1 MAPSAIGIAVP
12 FIYLIASALVALA
25 SLSISA
31 APLTFDQ
38 AKTELRRQ
46 VFHDQNT
53 AGDLYCGCN
62 WQWQGRSGGRMDLA
76 ACGYKIRAQEVR
88 AERLEWEHVMPAW
101 AFGHQRQC
109 WQQGGRKNCI
119 RTDPVF
125 RAMEADMHNLWPTV
139 GEVNA
144 DRSNYNFGQLTST
157 PYRYGACT
165 SRVDFKQRVAE
176 PRNEAK
182 GTVARI
188 QFYMHDRYG
197 LNMSRQQQQLLMAWY
212 GKYPVTEPERVRDQ
226 RIARVMGHS
235 NPYVTGERTWSIGK
249 RPSGEGLKE
258 LEKRTQIAS
267 AKSSHAAVQGEI
279 IGNRNSKVFH
289 LPQGCPSYNLV
300 AERNR
305 VIFETVAQAQAGGY
319 RKAGNCR

>member
-1 MAPSAIGIAVP
+1 MP
-12 FIYLIASALVALA
+12 FKYLIVSALAVLA
-25 SLSISA
+25 SLSITA

-38 AKTELRRQ
+38 AKTEMRRQ
-46 VFHDQNT
+46 VFHDQNS

-62 WQWQGRSGGRMDLA
+62 WQWQGRSGGSMDLDS
-76 ACGYKIRAQEVR
+76 CGYEIRAQAVR
-88 AERLEWEHVMPAW
+88 AKRLEWEHVMPAW

-119 RTDPVF
+119 NTDPVF
-125 RAMEADMHNLWPTV
+125 RAMEADMHNLWPAV

-144 DRSNYNFGQLTST
+144 DRSNYRYGQLTST
-157 PYRYGACT
+157 PYHYGACT

-176 PRNEAK
+176 PRDEAK

-197 LNMSRQQQQLLMAWY
+197 LSMSRQQQQLLMAWY
-212 GKYPVTEPERVRDQ
+212 GQYPVTEPERIRDQ
-226 RIARVMGHS
+226 RIASVMGHS
-235 NPYVTGERTWSIGK
+235 NPYVTGKRTWTLGQ
-249 RPSGEGLKE
+249 RPSGEGLQQLAE
-258 LEKRTQIAS
+258 QQPRAGESTLRTADNE
-267 AKSSHAAVQGEI
+267 SSGAI

-289 LPQGCPSYNLV
+289 LPQGCPSYSQV

-305 VIFETVAQAQAGGY
+305 VEFKTAEQAQAQGY

>member
-1 MAPSAIGIAVP
+1 
-12 FIYLIASALVALA
+12 
-25 SLSISA
+25 
-31 APLTFDQ
+31 
-38 AKTELRRQ
+38 
-46 VFHDQNT
+46 
-53 AGDLYCGCN
+53 
-62 WQWQGRSGGRMDLA
+62 MDLA
-76 ACGYKIRAQEVR
+76 SCGYQIRAQAVR

-144 DRSNYNFGQLTST
+144 DRSNYNYGQLTST

-165 SRVDFKQRVAE
+165 SRVDFKERVAE
-176 PRNEAK
+176 PRDEAK

-197 LNMSRQQQQLLMAWY
+197 LSMSRQQQQLLMAWY
-212 GKYPVTEPERVRDQ
+212 GQYPVTEPERVRDQ
-226 RIARVMGHS
+226 RIAAVMGHS
-235 NPYVTGERTWSIGK
+235 NPYVTGKRTWTLGQ
-249 RPSGEGLKE
+249 RPSGEGLQQLTAQQPSAVKN
-258 LEKRTQIAS
+258 RTQPAD
-267 AKSSHAAVQGEI
+267 ATGPI

-289 LPQGCPSYNLV
+289 LPQGCPSYSQV
-300 AERNR
+300 GERNR
-305 VIFETVAQAQAGGY
+305 VLFQTEDQAQTQGY

>member
-1 MAPSAIGIAVP
+1 MP
-12 FIYLIASALVALA
+12 FIYLIAGALAAAA

-46 VFHDQNT
+46 VFHDQNN

-62 WQWQGRSGGRMDLA
+62 WEWQGRSGGSMDLPG
-76 ACGYKIRAQEVR
+76 CGYEIRAQTVR

-109 WQQGGRKNCI
+109 WQQGGRKHCI
-119 RTDPVF
+119 STDPVF
-125 RAMEADMHNLWPTV
+125 RAMEADMHNLWPSV

-144 DRSNYNFGQLTST
+144 DRSNYNYGQLTST
-157 PYRYGACT
+157 PYQYGACT
-165 SRVDFKQRVAE
+165 TRVDFKERVTE
-176 PRNEAK
+176 PRDEAK
-182 GTVARI
+182 GVVARI

-212 GKYPVTEPERVRDQ
+212 GQYPVTEPERERDQ
-226 RIARVMGHS
+226 RIAAVMGHN
-235 NPYVTGERTWSIGK
+235 NPYVTGRRTWTIGQ
-249 RPSGEGLKE
+249 RSSGEGLKQ
-258 LEKRTQIAS
+258 LAAQGLSTSRSGS
-267 AKSSHAAVQGEI
+267 APSTAKPVQTDAHGGPI

-289 LPQGCPSYNLV
+289 LPQGCPSYAQV
-300 AERNR
+300 AARNQVR
-305 VIFETVAQAQAGGY
+305 FNTVAQAESAGY
-319 RKAGNCR
+319 RRAGNCR